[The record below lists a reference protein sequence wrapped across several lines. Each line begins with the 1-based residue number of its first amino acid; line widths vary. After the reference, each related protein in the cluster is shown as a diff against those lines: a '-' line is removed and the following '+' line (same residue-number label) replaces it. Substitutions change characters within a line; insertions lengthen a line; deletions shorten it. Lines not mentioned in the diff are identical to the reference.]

1 MFGQG
6 AQQQQQQQQQQ
17 RWLQQGAQYADEFAA
32 MEEAYREGVQRPP
45 TPFPHQML
53 LNGDRGA
60 LQPFL
65 QVRATCNTIPPSY
78 QSLRQSPTLHHATTH
93 DHRPT
98 PSKAEYAVTQN
109 TSQLPSGPQP
119 GNRALPTQAFVESGR
134 LGSDFRPMPAAG
146 VALTVADQCRVRDRS
161 TIMARHLY
169 ADLGDEFADTQV

>member
-109 TSQLPSGPQP
+109 TSQCTFRPSAWKSCTTNTGIC
-119 GNRALPTQAFVESGR
+119 GERSARVRLPTDAGSRRGPHSGR
-134 LGSDFRPMPAAG
+134 PVPRAG
-146 VALTVADQCRVRDRS
+146 PVDHHGPPPVR
-161 TIMARHLY
+161 
-169 ADLGDEFADTQV
+169 